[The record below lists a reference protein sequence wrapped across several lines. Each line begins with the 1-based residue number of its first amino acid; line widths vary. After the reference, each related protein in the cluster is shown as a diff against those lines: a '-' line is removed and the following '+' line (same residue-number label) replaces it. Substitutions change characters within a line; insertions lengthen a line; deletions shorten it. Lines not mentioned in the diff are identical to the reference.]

1 MPADHLTTPWSQVGL
16 RFHDWAAS
24 ERVMSTEVAP
34 RLDEIAGNR
43 APGGWWFLRKHPEW
57 RVRIYDADPAA
68 VHALL
73 DKAQVDGIIAGW
85 QPGTYEAEAHAF
97 GGPLGMDIAH
107 DLFCADSHGVLNY
120 ARMDSPPIGRREL
133 SLLLISAT
141 LAAARLDWFERGDV
155 LARVAGMR
163 PIPPAD
169 NQARLAEL
177 AGQLRPLLA
186 IAAEA
191 AAYRGSPVAF
201 ASEWLSAF
209 TEAGRRYA
217 DVAADR
223 ALTRGL
229 RAILPHAVIFHWNR
243 LGLSAPTQ
251 GMLAT
256 AARDAYLPP
265 S

>member
-1 MPADHLTTPWSQVGL
+1 MITPWFHVGL

-24 ERVMSTEVAP
+24 ERVMTTEVAP
-34 RLDEIAGNR
+34 RLDEIAGSR
-43 APGGWWFLRKHPEW
+43 TPGSWWFLRKHPEW
-57 RVRIYDADPAA
+57 RVRIYGADPAA
-68 VHALL
+68 AHALL
-73 DKAQVDGIIAGW
+73 DTAQAGGSIAGW

-107 DLFCADSHGVLNY
+107 DLFCADSRGVLNY

-133 SLLLISAT
+133 SVLLISAT

-155 LARVAGMR
+155 LARVVGMR
-163 PIPPAD
+163 PAPPGD
-169 NQARLAEL
+169 SQAKLAEL

-186 IAAEA
+186 IPAEA
-191 AAYRGSPVAF
+191 VAYPGSPVAF
-201 ASEWLSAF
+201 ASDWLAAF
-209 TEAGRRYA
+209 TDAGRRYA
-217 DVAADR
+217 DATADR
-223 ALTRGL
+223 VLTRGL

-243 LGLSAPTQ
+243 LGLSATAQ
-251 GMLAT
+251 GILAA